1 MLQTPK
7 FLDAL
12 PIPFLGLAFG
22 ICTLGW
28 NIEIFYS
35 LGGFLQTTTAII
47 SSAIIILISLKLI
60 LANTSLWQSQRD
72 PAIGPILPTIPMTLM
87 VVSVNLPQNLA
98 VALWTFGLSLHLI
111 MLASF
116 IYTRIKY
123 FNFAQVSP
131 AWFIPTIGLA
141 IAPLVN
147 PNDDQFVLNQII
159 ILFCTSLYF
168 ILLPLVAYRLIKL
181 GALPPPNKP
190 VMALFAA
197 PPNLCL
203 VGYLLLIPTPSLNYI
218 FALTLLAI
226 SMTLFSYL
234 CILRQLKNPFFPSIG
249 AFTFPL
255 VIGAVAMRT
264 CAEFFQPL
272 EQTYGSLAGIFSTFA
287 VIQIIISTIITLYV
301 CYRYTKHFTTPV
313 QSTKSS

>member
-1 MLQTPK
+1 VLQTPK

-12 PIPFLGLAFG
+12 PVPFLGLAFG
-22 ICTLGW
+22 ICALGW
-28 NIEIFYS
+28 NIETFYS
-35 LGGFLQTTTAII
+35 LGGYLQMITAAIASLI
-47 SSAIIILISLKLI
+47 VVLVSIKLMLSS
-60 LANTSLWQSQRD
+60 NSLWQTQRD

-87 VVSVNLPQNLA
+87 VVSTNLSDQLA
-98 VALWTFGLSLHLI
+98 NALWTFGLCLHLL

-116 IYTRIKY
+116 IYTRIRY
-123 FNFAQVSP
+123 FNLAQVSP

-147 PNDDQFVLNQII
+147 PNEDQLLLNQLI
-159 ILFCTSLYF
+159 ILFCTSVYF
-168 ILLPLVAYRLIKL
+168 LLLPLVAYRLIKL

-203 VGYLLLIPTPSLNYI
+203 VGYLLIIPTPNLNYI
-218 FALTLLAI
+218 FGLTILAI
-226 SMTLFSYL
+226 SMTLFSYF
-234 CILRQLKNPFFPSIG
+234 CILRQLRNPFFPSIG

-264 CAEFFQPL
+264 SAEFFEPL
-272 EQTYGSLAGIFSTFA
+272 THTYGSLVSLFSALA
-287 VIQIIISTIITLYV
+287 VVQIIISAIVTLHV
-301 CYRYTKHFTTPV
+301 CYRYTQNLIAAPQPIKAN
-313 QSTKSS
+313 

>member
-7 FLDAL
+7 LLDTL
-12 PIPFLGLAFG
+12 PIPALGLAFG

-28 NIEIFYS
+28 NIEIFYP
-35 LGGFLQTTTAII
+35 LDGYLQVTCAAI
-47 SSAIIILISLKLI
+47 SSLIVFIVALKL
-60 LANTSLWQSQRD
+60 LLSKNSLWQSQRD

-87 VVSVNLPQNLA
+87 VVSTNFSQDLA
-98 VALWTFGLSLHLI
+98 IALWTFGLGLHLL

-116 IYTRIKY
+116 IVSRIRH
-123 FNFAQVSP
+123 FNLAQVSP

-147 PNDDQFVLNQII
+147 PNENQFLLDQLIL
-159 ILFCTSLYF
+159 LFCTSVYF
-168 ILLPLVAYRLIKL
+168 LLLPLVAYRLIKL

-203 VGYLLLIPTPSLNYI
+203 VGYLLLIPTPNMNFV
-218 FALTLLAI
+218 FALIALAI
-226 SMTLFSYL
+226 CMTLFSYY

-264 CAEFFQPL
+264 CADFFQQQEL
-272 EQTYGSLAGIFSTFA
+272 SYGFLVNFFNSLAT
-287 VIQIIISTIITLYV
+287 IQIVISAIVTLFV
-301 CYRYTKHFTTPV
+301 CYRYGKNLLGKQ
-313 QSTKSS
+313 QSTTAS

>member
-7 FLDAL
+7 FLEAL

-35 LGGFLQTTTAII
+35 LGSYLQIATAII
-47 SSAIIILISLKLI
+47 SSTIVLLISLKLL
-60 LANTSLWQSQRD
+60 LASTSLWQAQRD

-87 VVSVNLPQNLA
+87 VVSTNLPQNLA
-98 VALWTFGLSLHLI
+98 VALWTFGLGLHLLL
-111 MLASF
+111 LASF
-116 IYTRIKY
+116 IYTRIRY
-123 FNFAQVSP
+123 FNFSQVSP

-147 PNDDQFVLNQII
+147 PNDDQFALNQII
-159 ILFCTSLYF
+159 LLFCTTIYF
-168 ILLPLVAYRLIKL
+168 ILLPLVAYRLVKL

-218 FALTLLAI
+218 FALSVLAI
-226 SMTLFSYL
+226 SMTLFSYF

-272 EQTYGSLAGIFSTFA
+272 EHTYAALVGVFSTLA
-287 VIQIIISTIITLYV
+287 VIQIIISTLVTLYV
-301 CYRYTKHFTTPV
+301 CYRYTKHLATPLL
-313 QSTKSS
+313 SAKSS